1 MTAIFCEIIQ
11 KNYYRT
17 NMHTHIMIKQ
27 ELQNI
32 YNCGFWVRVP
42 YGFYVLLL
50 QVFCKTEN
58 I

>member
-1 MTAIFCEIIQ
+1 M
-11 KNYYRT
+11 Y
-17 NMHTHIMIKQ
+17 THIMIKQ

-42 YGFYVLLL
+42 YGFLYYL